1 MDRTSRPVRA
11 LPTALL
17 AAAFCAT
24 ALLPAPGCSDGGDG
38 GGGAGGT
45 DGAAGGATRTITIG
59 LVAKSQGNAVFQA
72 AYAGAQAAARELGPA
87 RGVKVVID
95 WQTPPEED
103 ALRQAQAV
111 EQLARAGTPG
121 IAVSCSEAEA
131 LTPAIDKAVEL
142 GSHVICFDSDA
153 PRSRRFAFFGTDDI
167 TCGQAVM
174 RELAA
179 ALDGQGTIAI
189 LAGNAAAPNLQK
201 RVAGVREELARH
213 PGIALLPDGVYYHPE
228 VPEQAA
234 ETMRRAQST
243 HPGIDGWALVGG
255 WPLYTRVDLGW
266 TPGTPKIVSVDA
278 LPSQL
283 PYLTD
288 GYVELL
294 LAQDCFAWGH
304 RSVEVLLD
312 KILDGKDPEGG
323 PRLIDPLTPVRAADV
338 ADWERK
344 WGEWLGR

>member
-1 MDRTSRPVRA
+1 MSRSTLHIPARVPR
-11 LPTALL
+11 LL
-17 AAAFCAT
+17 AALLVATAPLVAT
-24 ALLPAPGCSDGGDG
+24 ALLSTACSKAADPG
-38 GGGAGGT
+38 
-45 DGAAGGATRTITIG
+45 TRTITIG

-72 AYAGAQAAARELGPA
+72 AHAGALAAARELGPA
-87 RGVKVVID
+87 RGVEIVID

-111 EQLARAGTPG
+111 EQLARAGVEG
-121 IAVSCSEAEA
+121 IAVSCSEAGA

-153 PRSRRFAFFGTDDI
+153 PESRRFAFFGTDDV

-179 ALDGQGTIAI
+179 ALGGQGTIAI
-189 LAGNAAAPNLQK
+189 LAGNAAAPNLKQ
-201 RVAGVREELARH
+201 RVTGVKEELARH
-213 PGIALLPDGVYYHPE
+213 PGITLLDGGTYHHPE

-243 HPGIDGWALVGG
+243 HPEIDGWALVGG

-294 LAQDCFAWGH
+294 LAQDCYAWGY

-338 ADWERK
+338 PDWEGK
-344 WGEWLGR
+344 WEAWLGN